1 MVKLLLN
8 CRAAIDEFA
17 GEAMGDW
24 RQSRYGGG
32 FGWFEMVKDEVVEWS
47 RVRSERW

>member
-1 MVKLLLN
+1 MNRGVVV
-8 CRAAIDEFA
+8 
-17 GEAMGDW
+17 M
-24 RQSRYGGG
+24 YGSDGG